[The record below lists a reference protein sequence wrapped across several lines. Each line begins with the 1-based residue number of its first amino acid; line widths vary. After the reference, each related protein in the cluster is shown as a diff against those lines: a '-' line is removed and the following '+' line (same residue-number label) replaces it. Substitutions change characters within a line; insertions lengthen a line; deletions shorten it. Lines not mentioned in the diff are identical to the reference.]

1 MSENRNPQM
10 STDLVVA
17 DMDKNLAIAV
27 KVYLFFLFLDIQE
40 DVDDL
45 PRTSGLKAP
54 NLELIG
60 HKVND

>member
-1 MSENRNPQM
+1 M